1 MAATSEAV
9 VAEEAEAEI
18 SRLGTAYGMERVKAD
33 GGAGKARTSSMSAPI
48 SGASAAATSR
58 PSSATLRQ

>member
-1 MAATSEAV
+1 M
-9 VAEEAEAEI
+9 AEEEAI
-18 SRLGTAYGMERVKAD
+18 SRLGTGYGVEKVKAD

-48 SGASAAATSR
+48 SGALEAATFR